1 MEKIDARKLS
11 PRELSEK
18 RRIAIKLREKGI
30 ANKEVAEIVGISAQT
45 ISTYYSQYKKDG
57 SNIFKVKNAGRPKN
71 VGKKLSDEQEAFIIK
86 KLIDTT
92 PQQLKFKFALWTR
105 EAVQTLIKY
114 EIDVYMPIS
123 TVGYYLA
130 KWKFTSKYSYVQ
142 TTEEIDDICAKASE
156 EGKAMIF
163 YTFVKKE
170 MADHMMG
177 QIEKSGLIGVDIYSP
192 ILTGLGQLF
201 QLPAKEKPGIN
212 RQLNED
218 YFNRVEA
225 IEFSVKYD
233 DGRDPRGIEKADI
246 VLVGV
251 SRTSKTPLSIYLA
264 NKNVK
269 VANIPLFPES
279 KPPKEIFT
287 IAPERI
293 IGLVNSPKKLNEVRK
308 ERLKTLGLP
317 PSASYA
323 GMERILEELEY
334 ADEIMKQIG
343 CEIVDVSNKA
353 IEETADHILH
363 YMDMMNISRKH
374 L

>member
-1 MEKIDARKLS
+1 MDLY
-11 PRELSEK
+11 
-18 RRIAIKLREKGI
+18 AIYL
-30 ANKEVAEIVGISAQT
+30 VSDSVGETADVVIRSALYQFET
-45 ISTYYSQYKKDG
+45 ENY
-57 SNIFKVKNAGRPKN
+57 
-71 VGKKLSDEQEAFIIK
+71 
-86 KLIDTT
+86 
-92 PQQLKFKFALWTR
+92 QLK
-105 EAVQTLIKY
+105 
-114 EIDVYMPIS
+114 
-123 TVGYYLA
+123 
-130 KWKFTSKYSYVQ
+130 KYSYVQ

-317 PSASYA
+317 TSASYA

-334 ADEIMKQIG
+334 SDKIMKQIG

-363 YMDMMNISRKH
+363 YMDVMNISRKQ

>member
-1 MEKIDARKLS
+1 MDLY
-11 PRELSEK
+11 
-18 RRIAIKLREKGI
+18 AIYL
-30 ANKEVAEIVGISAQT
+30 VSDSVGETADVVIRSALYQFET
-45 ISTYYSQYKKDG
+45 ENY
-57 SNIFKVKNAGRPKN
+57 
-71 VGKKLSDEQEAFIIK
+71 
-86 KLIDTT
+86 
-92 PQQLKFKFALWTR
+92 QLK
-105 EAVQTLIKY
+105 
-114 EIDVYMPIS
+114 
-123 TVGYYLA
+123 
-130 KWKFTSKYSYVQ
+130 KYSYVQ
-142 TTEEIDDICAKASE
+142 TTEEIDDICAKAAE
-156 EGKAMIF
+156 DEKAMIF

-170 MADHMMG
+170 MADYMKSR
-177 QIEKSGLIGVDIYSP
+177 IEHSNLIGVDIYSP

-201 QLPAKEKPGIN
+201 QLPAKEKPGMN

-287 IAPERI
+287 IAAERI
-293 IGLVNSPKKLNEVRK
+293 IGLVNSPKKLNEGRK

-334 ADEIMKQIG
+334 ADQIMKQIG
-343 CEIVDVSNKA
+343 CEVIDVSNKA

-363 YMDMMNISRKH
+363 YMDVMNISRKQ

>member
-1 MEKIDARKLS
+1 MDLY
-11 PRELSEK
+11 
-18 RRIAIKLREKGI
+18 AIYL
-30 ANKEVAEIVGISAQT
+30 VSDSVGETADVVIRSALYQFET
-45 ISTYYSQYKKDG
+45 ENY
-57 SNIFKVKNAGRPKN
+57 
-71 VGKKLSDEQEAFIIK
+71 
-86 KLIDTT
+86 
-92 PQQLKFKFALWTR
+92 QLK
-105 EAVQTLIKY
+105 
-114 EIDVYMPIS
+114 
-123 TVGYYLA
+123 
-130 KWKFTSKYSYVQ
+130 KYSYVQ
-142 TTEEIDDICAKASE
+142 TTEEIDDICAKAAE
-156 EGKAMIF
+156 DEKAMIF

-170 MADHMMG
+170 MADYMKSR
-177 QIEKSGLIGVDIYSP
+177 IEHSNLIGVDIYSP

-201 QLPAKEKPGIN
+201 QLPAKEKPGMN

-317 PSASYA
+317 P
-323 GMERILEELEY
+323 
-334 ADEIMKQIG
+334 
-343 CEIVDVSNKA
+343 
-353 IEETADHILH
+353 
-363 YMDMMNISRKH
+363 
-374 L
+374 

>member
-1 MEKIDARKLS
+1 MDLN
-11 PRELSEK
+11 
-18 RRIAIKLREKGI
+18 AIYL
-30 ANKEVAEIVGISAQT
+30 VSDSVGETADQVIRSALFQFET
-45 ISTYYSQYKKDG
+45 ENY
-57 SNIFKVKNAGRPKN
+57 
-71 VGKKLSDEQEAFIIK
+71 
-86 KLIDTT
+86 
-92 PQQLKFKFALWTR
+92 QLK
-105 EAVQTLIKY
+105 
-114 EIDVYMPIS
+114 
-123 TVGYYLA
+123 
-130 KWKFTSKYSYVQ
+130 KYSYVQ
-142 TTEEIDDICAKASE
+142 TLEEIDAICAKAGE
-156 EGKAMIF
+156 DEKAMIF
-163 YTFVKKE
+163 YTFVQKE
-170 MADHMMG
+170 MADYM
-177 QIEKSGLIGVDIYSP
+177 QDRIEKAGLIGVDIYSP
-192 ILTGLGQLF
+192 VMKGLGQLF
-201 QLPAKEKPGIN
+201 QMKPLEKPGIN
-212 RQLNED
+212 RQLNKD

-246 VLVGV
+246 ILIGV

-279 KPPKEIFT
+279 KPPKEIFS

-293 IGLVNSPKKLNEVRK
+293 IGLINSPKKLNEVRK

-334 ADEIMKQIG
+334 ADQIMKQIG
-343 CEIVDVSNKA
+343 CEVIDVSNKA

-363 YMDMMNISRKH
+363 YMDVMNISRKH